1 MTPKEIRTV
10 IDAWIAE
17 FKTLASMYTW
27 VQIFENKGASM
38 GCSNPHPHCQI
49 WACSFFP
56 NEPRVK
62 DKKLREYYQKN
73 GTALLDDYT
82 RKEITRK
89 VWLARVVQNMEF
101 ALHSSLD
108 SSSDCECHLKI

>member
-17 FKTLASMYTW
+17 FKTLASKYTW

-62 DKKLREYYQKN
+62 DEKLREYYQKN
-73 GTALLDDYT
+73 GTALLDDYA
-82 RKEITRK
+82 RKEVMKK
-89 VWLARVVQNMEF
+89 VRLLMIH
-101 ALHSSLD
+101 LHCTGHFGS
-108 SSSDCECHLKI
+108 